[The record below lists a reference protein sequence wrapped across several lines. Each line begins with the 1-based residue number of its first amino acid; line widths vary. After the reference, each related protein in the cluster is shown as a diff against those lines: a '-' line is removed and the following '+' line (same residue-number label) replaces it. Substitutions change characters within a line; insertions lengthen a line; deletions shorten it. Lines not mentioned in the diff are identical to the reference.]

1 MRRTFRDLA
10 DARKELL
17 AIQQEF
23 GRLEKRIDAVRDC
36 VTGSLVG
43 LFGEERP
50 AFAGLQEEE
59 LIERIAGRVV
69 AQLNTP
75 RKFRDA
81 VRAGTSAML
90 KPPSSS
96 VPASLRSEAGGAEGN
111 LPAHRSPEWAG
122 W

>member
-1 MRRTFRDLA
+1 MKAPRLSTPEPLFAA
-10 DARKELL
+10 D
-17 AIQQEF
+17 
-23 GRLEKRIDAVRDC
+23 
-36 VTGSLVG
+36 SLVG